1 MELDFASSIFL
12 CCLLF
17 SEEGRKS
24 GISRSQKLKREMN
37 YGPRMVMV
45 GNFSKP
51 SSANSSPLEP
61 TRMAV
66 SLQSIDSVGKDGK
79 V

>member
-1 MELDFASSIFL
+1 MTLYDLPSVELESGAGFCIVNFS
-12 CCLLF
+12 LLPSF
-17 SEEGRKS
+17 FEEGRKS

-51 SSANSSPLEP
+51 SSANSSPL
-61 TRMAV
+61 
-66 SLQSIDSVGKDGK
+66 
-79 V
+79 